1 MLRLAAL
8 LLALLLTP
16 AADAA
21 ATETNVNANGFP
33 ATLALP
39 DGVRKPPAVLFIAGS
54 GPTDRNGN
62 NPLGVTANYLGKLAK
77 ALEAQNIAS
86 LRYDK
91 RGLKGA
97 PGVAREED
105 VTIATFMDDAAAVFD
120 WLRQR
125 NDLGPILVVGH
136 SEGGLVALGLA
147 ERRPDVAGLVL
158 LSSLGRPPA
167 DTLRDQLQAAE
178 EPIRGKALAI
188 LAELEAGKSVA
199 EVPPELM
206 GLFRPSVQPF
216 VRALLATRPA
226 EMLAKLPQPALVVG
240 GGSDFQVR
248 RPDFDA
254 LATAR
259 PDVESRWFERMNH
272 VLTDSVSIRFLNVM
286 TYVSPD
292 LPLTPGLADTIGAF
306 VTKAPAR

>member
-1 MLRLAAL
+1 MLRTAAL
-8 LLALLLTP
+8 LLALLLTSAP
-16 AADAA
+16 NVLAAE
-21 ATETNVNANGFP
+21 TEVNANGFP
-33 ATLALP
+33 ATLTLP
-39 DGVRKPPAVLFIAGS
+39 DGAQKPPAVLFIAGS

-77 ALEAQNIAS
+77 ALEERGIAS
-86 LRYDK
+86 MRYDK
-91 RGLKGA
+91 RSLKGA
-97 PGVAREED
+97 PGVIREED
-105 VTIATFMDDAAAVFD
+105 VTIATFMDDAATVFD

-125 NDLGPILVVGH
+125 DDIGSIIVVGH

-199 EVPPELM
+199 DVPPELM

-226 EMLAKLPQPALVVG
+226 EMLARLPQPALVIG
-240 GGSDFQVR
+240 GGSDFQVT

-254 LATAR
+254 LASAR
-259 PDVESRWFERMNH
+259 PDVESRWFDRMNH
-272 VLTDSVSIRFLNVM
+272 VLTDSVTIRFLNVM

-292 LPLTPGLADTIGAF
+292 LPLTPGLADTVSSF
-306 VTKAPAR
+306 VTKVAAR